1 MNPEKFP
8 REREIEEKIPESR
21 AEQKEKEPVVLGEA
35 LFIRHGKVG
44 GYPYDPETG
53 AHEGNLTEDAKREAE
68 EMGEKLSE
76 LYDPKETNFI
86 IWHSP
91 RYRADQTAEIFL
103 DKLSKN
109 GFDVFLNK
117 ALKMEQLGETLTH
130 EDGEVMLSVGG
141 PKRWYAEIA
150 PEKAKKALK
159 ENEEKFLF
167 LARSMLEK
175 VNRLREKGNEHFDKN
190 KKTILLGV
198 GHNLTLNNLVSELF
212 PDRSITNDPIKN
224 LEKVKM
230 KFLEGGKISVE
241 LEDGRTATLSQ
252 DKDKKEK

>member
-8 REREIEEKIPESR
+8 GEREIEEKIPESK

-35 LFIRHGKVG
+35 LFIRHGEVG
-44 GYPYDPETG
+44 GYPYNQETG
-53 AHEGNLTEDAKREAE
+53 ANEGDLTEDARRKTEK
-68 EMGEKLSE
+68 MGEELSE
-76 LYDPKETNFI
+76 LYNPKETDFI

-91 RYRADQTAEIFL
+91 RYRADQTAEILL

-117 ALKMEQLGETLTH
+117 ALRMEQLGEALTH
-130 EDGEVMLSVGG
+130 EDEEVLKSAG
-141 PKRWYAEIA
+141 PKRWYAENA
-150 PEKAKKALK
+150 PEKTKRALK